1 MIHSVALWLLLE
13 LVYLQ
18 ILFLAVMH
26 LRWLTLV
33 LSLRITSPYSEFYEE
48 ILNIESLS
56 DFWGTGVEEDQ
67 QGGDQVEVFYLEGG
81 GVPSKPGVVRIDLET
96 FKLDSQL
103 HRL

>member
-1 MIHSVALWLLLE
+1 
-13 LVYLQ
+13 
-18 ILFLAVMH
+18 MH

-33 LSLRITSPYSEFYEE
+33 LSLRITSPYSEFYEG
-48 ILNIESLS
+48 ILNIESPS

-67 QGGDQVEVFYLEGG
+67 QGGNQVKVFYLEGG
-81 GVPSKPGVVRIDLET
+81 GGVRSKPGVVRIDLET